1 MRSPAPFILSEAKNL
16 IPGVGE
22 RELFRF
28 AQDDARPFPENRG
41 NGRERVSSISNVLYK
56 IEAQRSGFDFER
68 KREIAD
74 MELSRHF
81 RKPGKR
87 NGASFL

>member
-1 MRSPAPFILSEAKNL
+1 MRSPDAPGNEDSIRSRVCASK
-16 IPGVGE
+16 
-22 RELFRF
+22 
-28 AQDDARPFPENRG
+28 ARSTFENRG
-41 NGRERVSSISNVLYK
+41 SGMEQASSKPIVLYK